1 MSSLVRWNGYLEKE
15 QLNKLSDFIKRKVI
29 KGSVSW
35 HIREALDKYLERIE
49 AQSKKD

>member
-1 MSSLVRWNGYLEKE
+1 MSKLVIWNGYLEKE
-15 QLNKLSDFIKRKVI
+15 QLCKIREFIKRKLI

-35 HIREALDKYLERIE
+35 HIREALDRYIERIE

>member
-1 MSSLVRWNGYLEKE
+1 MSSLVRWNGYLEKG
-15 QLNKLSDFIKRKVI
+15 QLSRLRGFIKRKLI
-29 KGSVSW
+29 KGSVSY

>member
-1 MSSLVRWNGYLEKE
+1 MSSLIRWNGYLEKE
-15 QLNKLSDFIKRKVI
+15 QLSKLKDFIKRKFI

-49 AQSKKD
+49 AQSQKD